1 MWRGRHFNENHYL
14 KLYLKRTLDRT
25 TFQSKLLKLKGKQ
38 EKTFSSSLKPYLF
51 YVENSTTLLPG
62 GRNTEGA
69 VTAVRIP
76 CPNTE
81 EISVILLELR
91 QSYSHGQL
99 QCLNMSQGLP
109 VLGRRCFSAGLV
121 AIELVVLDF
130 GVSLWHK
137 CVHRPREYYAHVRT
151 SHPDLWNRRRLL
163 AGLAERG
170 PGWSI

>member
-1 MWRGRHFNENHYL
+1 MI
-14 KLYLKRTLDRT
+14 
-25 TFQSKLLKLKGKQ
+25 QV
-38 EKTFSSSLKPYLF
+38 KTFSSSLKPYLF

-76 CPNTE
+76 SPDTE

-91 QSYSHGQL
+91 QCYSHGQL
-99 QCLNMSQGLP
+99 QCLNMAQGLP